1 MVCLIFRK
9 FIIELTVA
17 ATYCRMD
24 PNTVL
29 CSHLPKAVLLR
40 RSISSKLAF
49 PGLDQSVIPIFPI
62 NSSVP
67 INGARLIR
75 RQVPIC
81 PAFALTEY
89 KVQGATFDTAV
100 LDLQRGPKSQWTST
114 HKRFCSTYVQ
124 LSRLKTLSGIKLL
137 APIILDDVANEPKD
151 KLIEEDT
158 RLDKLSS
165 ITLGRLLGNS
175 SHQDATNSDLN
186 K

>member
-1 MVCLIFRK
+1 
-9 FIIELTVA
+9 
-17 ATYCRMD
+17 MD

-89 KVQGATFDTAV
+89 KFQGAIFDTAV
-100 LDLQRGPKSQWTST
+100 LDL
-114 HKRFCSTYVQ
+114 
-124 LSRLKTLSGIKLL
+124 
-137 APIILDDVANEPKD
+137 
-151 KLIEEDT
+151 
-158 RLDKLSS
+158 
-165 ITLGRLLGNS
+165 
-175 SHQDATNSDLN
+175 
-186 K
+186 